1 MYPIAVTGA
10 IAVIRKDYNYVI
22 YVLPLSILGI
32 FISSYHYGIQ
42 KGIINIESDHFAGEY
57 HVLDNILI
65 GLTLLQFHSLH

>member
-1 MYPIAVTGA
+1 MSHVNYVGFKNLMYPIAVTGA

-42 KGIINIESDHFAGEY
+42 KG
-57 HVLDNILI
+57 
-65 GLTLLQFHSLH
+65 

>member
-1 MYPIAVTGA
+1 MGCKILLNHFIVTGA

-42 KGIINIESDHFAGEY
+42 KG
-57 HVLDNILI
+57 
-65 GLTLLQFHSLH
+65 